1 MLELT
6 PSNITN
12 YLISNHRISVHNPTI
27 ESLSGG
33 VSALVFKITT
43 PDQTFILK
51 QACKQLRVKD
61 LWLSDPA
68 RIEREFLF
76 LSAFKSLAQNSYLTE
91 PLWHDNQNHVLAM
104 SLAPAPATAWKT
116 DLLGKIADPVR
127 AMQAADLLAAIHN
140 KGGSLKKTFPGLLD
154 KTIFQQLRIEPFY
167 ERLALQF
174 PEYSAR
180 IHSLRNALLE
190 ENATL
195 CHGDFSPKNL
205 LLHPNG
211 ITLVDHETAH
221 FGDFTMDLGLFLAHL
236 VLKCIYAKSNR
247 SSYAELIRSFIN
259 AYQNHAGKC
268 DLNLQQSALGH
279 LGVVLLTRVSG
290 TSQVDYLDETQKQE
304 ARMLAQTLLK
314 GDIKDWESFPPC
326 AW

>member
-68 RIEREFLF
+68 RIEREFIF

-174 PEYSAR
+174 PEYSVK
-180 IHSLRNALLE
+180 INSLRNALLE
-190 ENATL
+190 GNATL

-247 SSYAELIRSFIN
+247 SSYAELIRSFLN
-259 AYQNHAGKC
+259 AYQNNLGKC

>member
-43 PDQTFILK
+43 PNQTFILK

-68 RIEREFLF
+68 RIEREFIF

-174 PEYSAR
+174 PEYSVK
-180 IHSLRNALLE
+180 INSLRNALLE
-190 ENATL
+190 GNATL

>member
-1 MLELT
+1 VLELNS
-6 PSNITN
+6 SNIAN
-12 YLISNHRISVHNPTI
+12 YLISTHRISVSNPTI

-76 LSAFKSLAQNSYLTE
+76 LSAFKSLTFNGQLTE

-116 DLLGKIADPVR
+116 DLLGQIADPVR
-127 AMQAADLLAAIHN
+127 ATQAADLLAAIHN
-140 KGGSLKKTFPGLLD
+140 KGASLKKTFPGLLD

-174 PEYSAR
+174 PEHSAR

-205 LLHPNG
+205 LLHSNG
-211 ITLVDHETAH
+211 MTLVDHETAH

-259 AYQNHAGKC
+259 AYQNNAGKC
-268 DLNLQQSALGH
+268 DLNQQQSALGH
-279 LGVVLLTRVSG
+279 LGIVLLTRVSG

-304 ARMLAQTLLK
+304 ARMLAQALLK

-326 AW
+326 SW

>member
-1 MLELT
+1 
-6 PSNITN
+6 
-12 YLISNHRISVHNPTI
+12 
-27 ESLSGG
+27 
-33 VSALVFKITT
+33 
-43 PDQTFILK
+43 
-51 QACKQLRVKD
+51 
-61 LWLSDPA
+61 
-68 RIEREFLF
+68 
-76 LSAFKSLAQNSYLTE
+76 
-91 PLWHDNQNHVLAM
+91 LAM

-116 DLLGKIADPVR
+116 DLLGQIADPVR
-127 AMQAADLLAAIHN
+127 AMQAADLLASIHN
-140 KGGSLKKTFPGLLD
+140 KGTSLKKSFPGLLD

-190 ENATL
+190 GNATL

-211 ITLVDHETAH
+211 MTLVDHETAH

-304 ARMLAQTLLK
+304 ARMLAQALLK

-326 AW
+326 SW

>member
-1 MLELT
+1 MVELT
-6 PSNITN
+6 LSNITN
-12 YLISNHRISVHNPTI
+12 YLISNHRISVHNPSI

-33 VSALVFKITT
+33 VSALVFKIIT

-61 LWLSDPA
+61 LWFSDPA

-76 LSAFKSLAQNSYLTE
+76 LSAFKSLTLNSYLTE

-104 SLAPAPATAWKT
+104 SLAPPPATAWKT
-116 DLLGKIADPVR
+116 DLLQQIADPVR

-140 KGGSLKKTFPGLLD
+140 KGASLKKLFPGLLD

-167 ERLALQF
+167 ERLTLQF

-180 IHSLRNALLE
+180 IHSLRNALLQ

-205 LLHPNG
+205 LLHPKG
-211 ITLVDHETAH
+211 MTLVDHETAH

-247 SSYAELIRSFIN
+247 SSYAELIRSFLN
-259 AYQNHAGKC
+259 TYQNHVGKC
-268 DLNLQQSALGH
+268 ELNLQQSALGH

-290 TSQVDYLDETQKQE
+290 TSQVDYLDDTQKQE

-314 GDIKDWESFPPC
+314 GDIKDWESFPPYS
-326 AW
+326 W

>member
-1 MLELT
+1 MLELNS
-6 PSNITN
+6 SNITN

-68 RIEREFLF
+68 RIEREFIF

-167 ERLALQF
+167 
-174 PEYSAR
+174 
-180 IHSLRNALLE
+180 
-190 ENATL
+190 
-195 CHGDFSPKNL
+195 
-205 LLHPNG
+205 
-211 ITLVDHETAH
+211 
-221 FGDFTMDLGLFLAHL
+221 
-236 VLKCIYAKSNR
+236 
-247 SSYAELIRSFIN
+247 
-259 AYQNHAGKC
+259 
-268 DLNLQQSALGH
+268 
-279 LGVVLLTRVSG
+279 
-290 TSQVDYLDETQKQE
+290 
-304 ARMLAQTLLK
+304 
-314 GDIKDWESFPPC
+314 
-326 AW
+326 

>member
-1 MLELT
+1 VLELT

-68 RIEREFLF
+68 RIEREFIF

-174 PEYSAR
+174 PEYSVK
-180 IHSLRNALLE
+180 INSLRNALLE
-190 ENATL
+190 GNATL

-211 ITLVDHETAH
+211 MTLVDHETAH

>member
-1 MLELT
+1 VLELT

-68 RIEREFLF
+68 RIEREFIF

-174 PEYSAR
+174 PEYSVK
-180 IHSLRNALLE
+180 INSLRNALLE
-190 ENATL
+190 GNATL